1 MKTNYLEVT
10 ELAGES
16 ITSEQLDRLCNRYY
30 WAMDYCRDKDVLEV
44 ACGTGPG
51 LGYLAS
57 AAKSL
62 VAGDV
67 SNEIVE
73 IARNHYGKSID
84 IRQFDACSMPFSD
97 ASFDVIIIFEAIY
110 YLPSIDKFIEECKR
124 ILRSNGHI
132 LIATAN
138 KDLYD
143 FVPSPHSVQYYGVC
157 ELSNLFKKHG
167 FETKFYGGTALKD
180 VSLKQKIVRP
190 IKKIASKLGL
200 IPKTMKGKKWLKKVV
215 FGDLL
220 PMPAEIN
227 ASTVSYDPPVPLSD
241 MAPNSAYKVIF
252 SSAQL
257 KED

>member
-16 ITSEQLDRLCNRYY
+16 ISSEQLNRLCNRYY
-30 WAMDYCRDKDVLEV
+30 WAMDYCKDKDVLEV

-51 LGYLAS
+51 LGYLANG
-57 AAKSL
+57 AKSL

-67 SNEIVE
+67 SNEILD
-73 IARNHYGKSID
+73 IARNHYGNSID
-84 IRQFDACSMPFSD
+84 IRQFDACSMPFAD
-97 ASFDVIIIFEAIY
+97 VSFDVIIIFEAIY
-110 YLPSIDKFIEECKR
+110 YLPSIDKFIKECKR
-124 ILRSNGHI
+124 LLRPNGYI

-143 FVPSPHSVQYYGVC
+143 FIPSPHSVKYYGVS
-157 ELSNLFKKHG
+157 ELSKLFMSHG
-167 FETKFYGGTALKD
+167 LEAKFYGGTALSD

-190 IKKIASKLGL
+190 VKKIASRLGL
-200 IPKTMKGKKWLKKVV
+200 IPKTMKGKKWLKKLV

-227 ASTVSYDPPVPLSD
+227 ASTVPYDPP
-241 MAPNSAYKVIF
+241 APIVGMMPNISYKVIF

-257 KED
+257 KEE